1 MFWHNFKYDFIQ
13 TLRAKEVLFWMIL
26 FPLILAT
33 FFKIA
38 FAGIYDKKEKFETIP
53 VAVTE
58 TKENKTFKTVL
69 KEIENSDQPLFKVE
83 YLSKE
88 QAEEKLKTEEIQV
101 IFNTTDDDITLEVKE
116 DGVRTT
122 IAESFVQQYKTQ
134 EAIIKDTIKNAPEKL
149 EAVLKT
155 LSSEVNTNENIPL
168 TKGNMDGNI
177 QYFYNLIAM
186 VCLYCSISG
195 LYIALNSQANLSPL
209 GARNSCSPTNKFIAI
224 TADITAKYIC
234 QVICIFVSIT
244 YIIFILKID
253 MGERIPMIYLSGA
266 TASLLGI
273 TMGFF
278 IGSIGRLSFNTKVAL
293 SMSAS
298 MISSFLSGLMVGNMK
313 AVLANHAPFVNKINP
328 AAMIS
333 DLFYCLNI
341 YDDYSRYIEKTL
353 SILALSV
360 LFTIGGYILTRRKKY
375 ASL

>member
-38 FAGIYDKKEKFETIP
+38 FAGIYDKTEKFETIP